1 MGPQV
6 SVLASANIPD
16 IKAIGDFDTVAVTL
30 RFPSGTLGMIDLS
43 RNSSFGYDQRLEVF
57 GPNGMIQADNECPNR
72 VRCQYDYGRPT
83 SAPIWYSFA
92 SRFMTAY
99 QCEFEHFIDIVQG
112 KAESLVK
119 SNEILAVSKIAMA
132 CEEAART
139 GNSVDLHWAPEEL
152 PEDDQRYFVEEV
164 AT

>member
-1 MGPQV
+1 
-6 SVLASANIPD
+6 
-16 IKAIGDFDTVAVTL
+16 VTL

-57 GPNGMIQADNECPNR
+57 GPNGMIQADNEYPNR
-72 VRCQYDYGRPT
+72 IRCHEDHRSTG
-83 SAPIWYSFA
+83 APIWYSFA

-99 QCEFEHFIDIVQG
+99 QREFEHFIDIVQG

-139 GNSVDLHWAPEEL
+139 GNSVDLHWTPEEL
-152 PEDDQRYFVEEV
+152 PENDQGYFAKEDRTHKEQYF
-164 AT
+164 